1 MRDTAGATDIAQL
14 TITLQ
19 GANDTPLAVDDSAFG
34 WPPIVGSPGSG
45 RHPTGNVLP
54 NDRDVDSGDG
64 QSVSGIRT
72 GTELPGGDPLTAVV
86 PGTSSGSGVRIDG
99 TWGWL
104 NIGAD
109 GSYLYEVDFAR
120 TASLAPGVVVQDYF
134 TYELRDTGGL
144 TDLAQLTVNIRGRNN
159 PPIAV
164 PNLPIAVEAGGIAN
178 GSPGIDP
185 AGDITANDFDFEGD
199 PLSVD
204 AIRTGPESGSGTA
217 GTIGSELAGTYGW
230 LTQQADG
237 TFTYRVDNA
246 NPLVE
251 ALRSSGDTL
260 TDFFTYTVSDIYGA
274 ADQATIAVTIR
285 GANDNLLATH
295 DTGTAVEAGGLNNG
309 TPGSQ
314 ATGNVLLNDTD
325 VDATWHTAKRRTVLA
340 IRTGSRSRQREPPVA
355 SAAR

>member
-1 MRDTAGATDIAQL
+1 M
-14 TITLQ
+14 
-19 GANDTPLAVDDSAFG
+19 
-34 WPPIVGSPGSG
+34 
-45 RHPTGNVLP
+45 
-54 NDRDVDSGDG
+54 
-64 QSVSGIRT
+64 
-72 GTELPGGDPLTAVV
+72 
-86 PGTSSGSGVRIDG
+86 
-99 TWGWL
+99 
-104 NIGAD
+104 
-109 GSYLYEVDFAR
+109 
-120 TASLAPGVVVQDYF
+120 
-134 TYELRDTGGL
+134 
-144 TDLAQLTVNIRGRNN
+144 
-159 PPIAV
+159 
-164 PNLPIAVEAGGIAN
+164 
-178 GSPGIDP
+178 DP

-285 GANDNLLATH
+285 GANDNPLATH
-295 DTGTAVEAGGLNNG
+295 DTGTALEAGGLNNG

-325 VDATWHTAKRRTVLA
+325 VDAAVYGETKAVSTSASGGAAAPAGSALTGAYGTLTLNADGATPTSSTTPTRLSKPCARRPRHWA
-340 IRTGSRSRQREPPVA
+340 RSSPTPWSMPQAPRRPPP
-355 SAAR
+355 